1 MPKEKR
7 RFRERPSE
15 VNIIYYDQF
24 TTEVNVMEVVRR
36 HILKRVD
43 GVPVNVRFEPVHS
56 ISRALRVDK
65 ELFDTLMNGHFKPDR
80 PEDYYMQEIEISY
93 KEVTEDVQQVGDD
106 QQDSSGD
113 GEV

>member
-1 MPKEKR
+1 
-7 RFRERPSE
+7 
-15 VNIIYYDQF
+15 
-24 TTEVNVMEVVRR
+24 MEVVRR

-65 ELFDTLMNGHFKPDR
+65 ELFYTLMNGHFKPDR

-93 KEVTEDVQQVGDD
+93 REVEPVER
-106 QQDSSGD
+106 QDEPVSKD
-113 GEV
+113 